1 MCRRSSVRFPV
12 HPKKSMCCCLTLSRF
27 FSPDLLHSLHNLVA
41 AKELPNKENSSTPIL
56 AVQVSYCLQSGTFV
70 FRARSSFLIRCS
82 AKADRA
88 RIIEDLV
95 GIASLKVEDAFSFDG
110 DVIATGRG
118 GDGSEGDGKVPYI
131 MVFCVSRASSLFCT
145 AL

>member
-1 MCRRSSVRFPV
+1 
-12 HPKKSMCCCLTLSRF
+12 MCCCLTLSLF

-118 GDGSEGDGKVPYI
+118 GDGGVGVMEKCLI
-131 MVFCVSRASSLFCT
+131 LWSSV
-145 AL
+145 